1 MTPRAAISSLEAALE
16 YAANGW
22 PVYPIAVAGRASL
35 RSKKDNGRRWG
46 CTKDPV
52 AVRADFAR
60 WPSAGVAIV
69 TGSSSD
75 LAVIDIDRKN
85 GKDGFAWPEIA
96 RLPATLSATTP
107 HGGRHDYFQLGGIEV
122 RSCDLASGVELKAE
136 RRSITAPPTR
146 GYQWLNRGPI
156 AALPAW
162 LVELTRETRSISE
175 RAVAAIRRPENIEAW
190 HRSHRS
196 RGHGR
201 GYGEAAL
208 DSEIASLANTSAGA
222 RNAAL
227 NRAAFCL
234 FQLVAGGELGGD
246 EVRRRL
252 IEACRVNGLTAADG
266 LPHVMSTIE
275 SGMRAGL
282 QQPRSRPA
290 LRWPR

>member
-96 RLPATLSATTP
+96 KLPATLSATTP
-107 HGGRHDYFQLGGIEV
+107 HGGRHDYFLLGGVNV

-136 RRSITAPPTR
+136 NASITATPTR
-146 GYQWLNRGPI
+146 GYRWLNRGPI
-156 AALPAW
+156 TVLPAW
-162 LVELTRETRSISE
+162 LIDLTRERRTISE
-175 RAVAAIRRPENIEAW
+175 RAVAAIRRPEDIEAYY
-190 HRSHRS
+190 RSH
-196 RGHGR
+196 
-201 GYGEAAL
+201 YGEAAL
-208 DSEIASLANTSAGA
+208 DSEMGSLANTSAGG

-227 NRAAFCL
+227 NRASFCMY
-234 FQLVAGGELGGD
+234 QLVAGGELGGD

-252 IEACRVNGLTAADG
+252 IEACRVNGLIADDG
-266 LPHVMSTIE
+266 FPNVMTTIE

-282 QQPRSRPA
+282 QQPRSRS
-290 LRWPR
+290 RWRR